1 MGELVD
7 VLVSPPP
14 PAEELGL
21 SLVSSLSLVDAWP
34 AFNDTV
40 YGLLG
45 NIVLKLLL
53 DGRAELVGPDTD
65 SCVGIVGCF
74 PGFGPGPV
82 PAGGKLAMIMA
93 VRGVTS

>member
-14 PAEELGL
+14 SVAELGL
-21 SLVSSLSLVDAWP
+21 SLVSSLSLLDVWP

-53 DGRAELVGPDTD
+53 DGRAELVGPDTAG
-65 SCVGIVGCF
+65 CVGIIGCF
-74 PGFGPGPV
+74 PGFGSGLV